1 MHVRVVD
8 SAHGAWLT
16 IGGRSVLNLCSNDYL
31 GLAAA
36 PELKAAAIHAI
47 ETAGVGVG
55 GARSISGTQRLHL
68 ELEQRLASFKGVDAA
83 MLLSSGFLANLS
95 VVPALVS
102 KGDVILS
109 DDLNHAS
116 IVDGCRLSGAEIVRY
131 AHADVDAVRAALSEH
146 RNTGKRMI
154 VTDGVF
160 SMDGDLAPLD
170 RLAELARA
178 ADAMLV
184 IDDAHGEGVVGR
196 GGRGIVDHFG
206 VRDAVT
212 AEIGTLSK
220 AFGVVGGYVCG
231 SGAVLE
237 QLRGQARPYL
247 FSTGLSPADT
257 AAALAG
263 VEALIA
269 SDEPVRKLWDNTRA
283 FRVAL
288 AALGLQP
295 LGDGPIVP
303 VVLGDEARA
312 QAVAQRLFEAGVFVV
327 PIGYPMVP
335 RGRARIRVMISA
347 AHSVADLESAARAIA
362 AAVGGS

>member
-1 MHVRVVD
+1 MHVRVID
-8 SAHGAWLT
+8 SAQGAWLT
-16 IGGRSVLNLCSNDYL
+16 VGGRSVLNLCSNDYL

-184 IDDAHGEGVVGR
+184 IDDAHGEGVVGG

>member
-1 MHVRVVD
+1 MHVRVID
-8 SAHGAWLT
+8 SAQGAWLT
-16 IGGRSVLNLCSNDYL
+16 VGGRSVLNLCSNDYL

-184 IDDAHGEGVVGR
+184 IDDAHGEGVVGG

-247 FSTGLSPADT
+247 FSTGLSPAD
-257 AAALAG
+257 AALAG

>member
-1 MHVRVVD
+1 MHVRVID
-8 SAHGAWLT
+8 SAQGAWLT
-16 IGGRSVLNLCSNDYL
+16 VGGRSVVNLCSNDYL

-68 ELEQRLASFKGVDAA
+68 ELEQRLASF
-83 MLLSSGFLANLS
+83 FLANLS

-131 AHADVDAVRAALSEH
+131 PHADVDAVRAALSEH

-178 ADAMLV
+178 ADALLV
-184 IDDAHGEGVVGR
+184 IDDAHGEGVMGR

-283 FRVAL
+283 FRVEL
-288 AALGLQP
+288 AALELQ
-295 LGDGPIVP
+295 
-303 VVLGDEARA
+303 R
-312 QAVAQRLFEAGVFVV
+312 
-327 PIGYPMVP
+327 
-335 RGRARIRVMISA
+335 RG
-347 AHSVADLESAARAIA
+347 
-362 AAVGGS
+362 